1 MPYNFRRVSQ
11 PMADYVNTRIVRWR
25 TGTRE
30 GQIAVLV
37 VLSAMAAAIT
47 VVTLVGYQYATVVA
61 FIIPMLLGTLTLR
74 YWPLVLLVIVTG
86 VGVLI
91 TIAHE
96 GLTTTRVSALI
107 MIGISALI
115 ILAGA
120 SRIRSGLPGP
130 LSEAMLL
137 DLRDRLYAQGK
148 VPPLPQG
155 WKSQS
160 AMKSAGGAKFAGDF
174 MVAGL
179 SDCGTILEMVLVD
192 VCGKG
197 VTAGTQSLHFS
208 GALGGLIGALSPEEL
223 FVAANRFLL
232 RQNWEDGFA
241 TAVHVTVNLKSGE
254 FSIINAG
261 HPPALRWETTTH
273 EWGLDGAR
281 GIALGITPDPEF
293 HMAKGELAPGD
304 ALLFYT
310 DGVVESHDV
319 DVMTGIEWL
328 RGTAKAAVSNG
339 FDNAAKTILDKVSD
353 SDDDRAVLIL
363 SRDLVASG
371 ETLLAGSRELCAHH
385 EIPSACTECFSH
397 SE

>member
-1 MPYNFRRVSQ
+1 
-11 PMADYVNTRIVRWR
+11 MADYVNTRIVGWR

-30 GQIAVLV
+30 GQTFFLLI
-37 VLSAMAAAIT
+37 LSAILVAIT
-47 VVTLVGYQYATVVA
+47 VISFIHYSSAPIVA
-61 FIIPMLLGTLTLR
+61 FIIPILLGTLTLR
-74 YWPLVLLVIVTG
+74 YRPLMLLVIVAG
-86 VGVLI
+86 VGLTI
-91 TIAHE
+91 TVTKE
-96 GLTTTRVSALI
+96 GLDPVRFSALI
-107 MIGISALI
+107 MMGISALI
-115 ILAGA
+115 VLAGA
-120 SRIRSGLPGP
+120 SRIRSGLPGL

-137 DLRDRLYAQGK
+137 DLQSRLLAQGK

-155 WKSQS
+155 WGAQS

-174 MVAGL
+174 MVSGL
-179 SDCGTILEMVLVD
+179 SDCGTTLDMVLVD

-223 FVAANRFLL
+223 FAAANRFLL

-241 TAVHVTVNLKSGE
+241 TAVHVAVNLQSGE

-261 HPPALRWETTTH
+261 HPPALRWDTATRD
-273 EWGLDGAR
+273 WGLDGAR
-281 GIALGITPDPEF
+281 GTALGITPDPEF
-293 HMAKGELAPGD
+293 HITKGELAPGD

-319 DVMTGIEWL
+319 DVMTGITWL
-328 RGTAKAAVSNG
+328 RGTAKAAVAGG
-339 FDNAAKTILDKVSD
+339 FDNAATKILDKVND

-363 SRDLVASG
+363 SRDLVAQG
-371 ETLLAGSRELCAHH
+371 ETSLAGSRELCAHD

-397 SE
+397 SD

>member
-137 DLRDRLYAQGK
+137 DLRDRLHAQGK

-197 VTAGTQSLHFS
+197 VAAGTQSLHFA
-208 GALGGLIGALSPEEL
+208 GALGGLIGSLSPEAL

-232 RQNWEDGFA
+232 RQHWDEGFA
-241 TAVHVTVNLKSGE
+241 TAVHVLVDLNSGE

-261 HPPALRWETTTH
+261 HPPALRWASNDH
-273 EWGLDGAR
+273 EWTIDRAR
-281 GIALGITPDPEF
+281 GTALGITADADF
-293 HMAKGELAPGD
+293 HLTTGTLARGD
-304 ALLFYT
+304 ALMFYT
-310 DGVVESHDV
+310 DGVVESHDI

-328 RGTAKAAVSNG
+328 RETAKTVVSHG
-339 FDNAAKTILDKVSD
+339 FDNAAKKILARVNDGE
-353 SDDDRAVLIL
+353 DDRAVLIL
-363 SRDLVASG
+363 SR
-371 ETLLAGSRELCAHH
+371 EL
-385 EIPSACTECFSH
+385 
-397 SE
+397 